1 MAMPEQGADGPR
13 RTERHAAFRNP
24 PASAAEALARAR
36 QHARSAASEALACVH
51 ALLDAGSLASLG
63 SSAEASRLLAPVAQ
77 LLESA
82 ALALSPDSDA
92 VSAPLL
98 SALAEA
104 LDAEIARWEARA
116 RDDAEARAVLR
127 AFLGVRELLWEL
139 GLRRSDTARGPSAAE
154 ARAPRAGEA
163 PRGPRPLRRRPRVQ
177 RVPVQ
182 G

>member
-1 MAMPEQGADGPR
+1 MPANRMDEPP
-13 RTERHAAFRNP
+13 RTERPRATRGA
-24 PASAAEALARAR
+24 PADLAEALARAR
-36 QHARSAASEALACVH
+36 QHARSAASESVLAVH
-51 ALLDAGSLASLG
+51 ALLDAAALAASGLP
-63 SSAEASRLLAPVAQ
+63 SDASRLLAPLAQ
-77 LLESA
+77 LLES
-82 ALALSPDSDA
+82 LAQGLAPDADA

-98 SALAEA
+98 EALAEA

-139 GLRRSDTARGPSAAE
+139 GLRRRE
-154 ARAPRAGEA
+154 RAPDAPGGAPGCPGPVEGPHA
-163 PRGPRPLRRRPRVQ
+163 PRPVRRRPRVQ

>member
-1 MAMPEQGADGPR
+1 MPAHRMDDARPPERPGAIR
-13 RTERHAAFRNP
+13 RA
-24 PASAAEALARAR
+24 PADVAEALARAR
-36 QHARSAASEALACVH
+36 QHARSSASEAVSAVH
-51 ALLDAGSLASLG
+51 ALLDAAALATSGLP
-63 SSAEASRLLAPVAQ
+63 SDASRLLAPLAQ
-77 LLESA
+77 VLES
-82 ALALSPDSDA
+82 LADGLAPDADL

-98 SALAEA
+98 TALAEA

-139 GLRRSDTARGPSAAE
+139 GLRRRERARDATGAAPGGSD
-154 ARAPRAGEA
+154 AGA
-163 PRGPRPLRRRPRVQ
+163 GAQPPRPVRRRPRVQ

>member
-1 MAMPEQGADGPR
+1 MPGSRSDEPR
-13 RTERHAAFRNP
+13 QPERP
-24 PASAAEALARAR
+24 SAPRSAPRDVAEALARAR
-36 QHARSAASEALACVH
+36 QHARSAASESVSAVH
-51 ALLDAGSLASLG
+51 ALLDAAALASSGLP
-63 SSAEASRLLAPVAQ
+63 SDASRLLAPIAQ
-77 LLESA
+77 LLESLA
-82 ALALSPDSDA
+82 QALAPDSAA

-98 SALAEA
+98 TALAEA

-139 GLRRSDTARGPSAAE
+139 GLRRPGPAQERPGAASGSSGPVQGPH
-154 ARAPRAGEA
+154 APR
-163 PRGPRPLRRRPRVQ
+163 PVRRRPRVQ

>member
-1 MAMPEQGADGPR
+1 MPGKRADDPR
-13 RTERHAAFRNP
+13 RTDRHAAFSSA
-24 PASAAEALARAR
+24 PASTAEALARAR
-36 QHARSAASEALACVH
+36 QHARSAASEALAAVH
-51 ALLDAGSLASLG
+51 ALLDAASLASIG
-63 SSAEASRLLAPVAQ
+63 RPSDASGLLAPVAQ

-82 ALALSPDSDA
+82 ALALAPDSDV

-139 GLRRSDTARGPSAAE
+139 GLRRSDTAPEAGGGA
-154 ARAPRAGEA
+154 ARAPRASEA
-163 PRGPRPLRRRPRVQ
+163 PRGPRPIRRRPRVQ

>member
-1 MAMPEQGADGPR
+1 MPGNRRDEPHRPDRPGAAR
-13 RTERHAAFRNP
+13 SA
-24 PASAAEALARAR
+24 PADVSEALARAH
-36 QHARSAASEALACVH
+36 QHARSAASEAVSALH
-51 ALLDAGSLASLG
+51 ALLEALALATSGLP
-63 SSAEASRLLAPVAQ
+63 SDASRLLAPLAR
-77 LLESA
+77 LLES
-82 ALALSPDSDA
+82 LAQGLAPDADA

-98 SALAEA
+98 AAFADA

-139 GLRRSDTARGPSAAE
+139 GLRRPERTGETPDGAPGGSGPSDGPP
-154 ARAPRAGEA
+154 APRSV
-163 PRGPRPLRRRPRVQ
+163 RRRPRVQ